1 MVNEKEKLDLLL
13 KNIKDFDAQ
22 IRSVIKL
29 YDSKLVSKANE
40 FRFAISPTMDVVFP
54 IAENAT
60 EYRIEHNRQNEYIY
74 GHALCDPKD
83 NIAKVYRYE
92 LGEFL
97 PLSEE
102 QYQEIKTKFAYHIQK
117 QSLAI

>member
-1 MVNEKEKLDLLL
+1 MVNEKENLDLLL
-13 KNIKDFDAQ
+13 ENIKDFDAQ

-29 YDSKLVSKANE
+29 YDSKFISKATE
-40 FRFAISPTMDVVFP
+40 FSFAISPTMDVVLP
-54 IAENAT
+54 IAENPT

-83 NIAKVYRYE
+83 NIAKLYRYE

-97 PLSEE
+97 PLSEA
-102 QYQEIKTKFAYHIQK
+102 QYQDFKTKFAYHLQK
-117 QSLAI
+117 QALAI